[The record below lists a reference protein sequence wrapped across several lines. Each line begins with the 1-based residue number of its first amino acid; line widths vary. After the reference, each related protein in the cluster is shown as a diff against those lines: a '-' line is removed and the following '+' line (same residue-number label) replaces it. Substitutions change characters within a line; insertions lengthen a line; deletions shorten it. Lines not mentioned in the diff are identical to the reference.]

1 MSQSVAWSE
10 WIELRRKD
18 LTDDSHGNELTFVEA
33 VLSQVSGL
41 APSSVSSQVAFKDV
55 QSGNRRID
63 FVIND
68 SRMARPIAIE
78 VDGRNKTGK
87 QQTQR
92 EFDDWDSRQNALAA
106 EGYTLIRYTNNQVRH
121 SAKQVIAEIQNAIAK
136 ERTGLL
142 SMKQL
147 SADTA
152 QDVASQ
158 VAARVGEAVALK
170 ITSRLLIMALI
181 AVTMVVVLLVVTRD
195 PSTKGPDSSGV
206 PPVSEDSCPAK
217 YPLKGNLSSKIYH
230 SPGQKFYDQTDPE
243 RCFATPEDAERW
255 GYRAALM

>member
-41 APSSVSSQVAFKDV
+41 APSSASSQVAFRDV

-63 FVIND
+63 FVINE
-68 SRMARPIAIE
+68 SSMARPIAIE
-78 VDGRNKTGK
+78 VDGRFKTGK
-87 QQTQR
+87 PPTQR
-92 EFDDWDSRQNALAA
+92 EIDDWNSRQNALTA
-106 EGYTLIRYTNNQVRH
+106 EGYTLVRYTNNQVRR
-121 SAKQVIAEIQNAIAK
+121 SAKQVIAEIENAIAK

-158 VAARVGEAVALK
+158 VAARVGKAAALEL
-170 ITSRLLIMALI
+170 TTRLLIMALI
-181 AVTMVVVLLVVTRD
+181 AAATVVVLLVVTRD
-195 PSTKGPDSSGV
+195 PPTKGPDSSGV
-206 PPVSEDSCPAK
+206 PPVSKGSCPAK

-243 RCFATPEDAERW
+243 RCFATPEDAVRS
-255 GYRAALM
+255 GYRAALK